1 MVMAKLTQD
10 QAHNHRK
17 KEMIIGG
24 STLEPKVPH
33 QGLQLLTQAPTEV
46 EGHQALSLL
55 SIKTTVSM
63 NRVERVRVTNRT
75 LLRRRTTDKINLF
88 N

>member
-1 MVMAKLTQD
+1 MAMAKPTED

-17 KEMIIGG
+17 RDMIIGG

-33 QGLQLLTQAPTEV
+33 QELQLLTQAPTEV
-46 EGHQALSLL
+46 EGHQVLSLL
-55 SIKTTVSM
+55 SIMTTVSM
-63 NRVERVRVTNRT
+63 NRVERVRVTNKT
-75 LLRRRTTDKINLF
+75 LLRRRTKDKINPF